1 MQSKSLTV
9 PSLCSCD
16 WNEQFMKN
24 VASSFWR
31 KPLWLAISDMTLM
44 CEGNI
49 EVGTVV
55 MCFAAK
61 DGQSGVQD
69 CW

>member
-1 MQSKSLTV
+1 M
-9 PSLCSCD
+9 
-16 WNEQFMKN
+16 
-24 VASSFWR
+24 
-31 KPLWLAISDMTLM
+31 WLAISDMTLM

-69 CW
+69 CWRICGRCQVNIYKLL